1 MGATFAVQSGNLV
14 ASDVHSAGPLY
25 GKGMRKGDV
34 LTALRWP
41 ADRAE
46 KTEQGPAAMLDQ
58 LQNLPWGTQVVF
70 EYARNGAAQPAFQLL
85 PAWQPLATLFA
96 AANGEWAFWT
106 PAGYYDASMN
116 GYRMFGWQVNRGLQ
130 RLPDY
135 YRADQFYKE
144 LERPRV
150 MERLLPAGSLRDA
163 LDRAAAENKP
173 AAPADEL
180 AQLPQHEVLPA
191 QIAATPRVEIL
202 APAAGTIV
210 RDRATKVKARVEL
223 PQGRKML
230 DVHVYANGV
239 SGTKRELLSERPMDG
254 GAARQ
259 LNRSINGTS
268 PCPPIPRT

>member
-1 MGATFAVQSGNLV
+1 M
-14 ASDVHSAGPLY
+14 
-25 GKGMRKGDV
+25 
-34 LTALRWP
+34 
-41 ADRAE
+41 
-46 KTEQGPAAMLDQ
+46 
-58 LQNLPWGTQVVF
+58 
-70 EYARNGAAQPAFQLL
+70 
-85 PAWQPLATLFA
+85 
-96 AANGEWAFWT
+96 
-106 PAGYYDASMN
+106 
-116 GYRMFGWQVNRGLQ
+116 NRGLQ

-191 QIAATPRVEIL
+191 QIAATPRIEIL
-202 APAAGTIV
+202 SPAAGTVV
-210 RDRATKVKARVEL
+210 RDRTTKVKARVEL

-254 GAARQ
+254 GAA
-259 LNRSINGTS
+259 NGTEQVYQWDLALPTDPKDLIEVVAGTDAPTAAFGDVVVQPHAARRS
-268 PCPPIPRT
+268 AAARNVCRLSRHRPPRRPEDQSTWLSRGRTP